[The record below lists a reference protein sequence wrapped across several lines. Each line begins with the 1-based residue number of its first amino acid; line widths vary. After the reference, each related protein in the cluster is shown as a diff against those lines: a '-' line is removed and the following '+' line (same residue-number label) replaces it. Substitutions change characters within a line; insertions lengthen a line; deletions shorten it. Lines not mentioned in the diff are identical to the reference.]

1 MVRIRSLSRPSALEV
16 RIFSGECAQTGPCG
30 TLRPMKVLIVEDEA
44 RIAAFIERGLR
55 SEGFGVEVARDGE
68 AGYQMAI
75 SEDVDLVLL
84 DLMLPGI
91 SGEQVLERLRAVRP
105 DVPVIVLTA
114 KDTVDE
120 RVRNLN
126 SGADDYVTKPFSF
139 AELVARVRARLR
151 TPDQRQWSQLEVGGV
166 QLDLRSRTARVNDE
180 VVALTAREFALLE
193 TFMRHP
199 NQVLSQVQLLDRVW
213 GYDFD
218 PGSNVVEVYVGYLR
232 RKLRKDLIETVRG
245 AGYRL
250 RA

>member
-1 MVRIRSLSRPSALEV
+1 MNI
-16 RIFSGECAQTGPCG
+16 
-30 TLRPMKVLIVEDEA
+30 LIVEDEE
-44 RIAAFIERGLR
+44 RIASFIERGLKA
-55 SEGFGVEVARDGE
+55 EGFGVQIAGDGE
-68 AGYQMAI
+68 TGYALAT

-84 DLMLPGI
+84 DLMLPGM
-91 SGEQVLERLRAVRP
+91 SGEQVLQRLRKVRP

-114 KDTVDE
+114 RDAVDD

-139 AELVARVRARLR
+139 AELVARIHARLR
-151 TPDQRQWSQLEVGGV
+151 ASDQRQSTELEVGPAT
-166 QLDLRSRTARVNDE
+166 LDLRRRTVRIDGE
-180 VVALTAREFALLE
+180 EITLTSREFALLE

-199 NQVLSQVQLLDRVW
+199 GQVLSQVQLMDRVW

-232 RKLRKDLIETVRG
+232 RKLGKDLIETVRG
-245 AGYRL
+245 AGYRF